1 VTLTGT
7 VDTNDGRERALRL
20 ARETD
25 GVTNVVDKLQ
35 VQRR

>member
-7 VDTNDGRERALRL
+7 VETNDERERALRL

-35 VQRR
+35 VQGR